1 MKKPEQHQALL
12 QTKFFLPSLAKNIVS
27 RPRLLQRLDDG
38 LNSRVILISAPAGFG
53 KTTLLS
59 DWIRA
64 KPLPAAWLSLD
75 PSENDLIGFLRYLT
89 AAVQT
94 LYPDTARATSQLL
107 KAPQSLASLSAESIL
122 VSFIN
127 DLSFIETPFLLVLD
141 DYHLIENRKIHQAVE
156 FLVEHSPPH
165 LTLVLAT
172 RSDPVLSLA
181 RWRVLQ
187 VLTEI
192 RAMDLCFTLQ
202 ETTQLLN
209 DRLALQLS
217 HSDLKLISHRTE
229 GWAAGLQLA
238 FLSLKGRNDIS
249 SFIRAFKADNR
260 YVVDYLMEEVWQC
273 QPPALQSFLLKTSIL
288 DRLEAGLCDAVTM
301 ENNSHQMLQLIEKSN
316 LFLFPLD
323 DQRQWFRYHG
333 LFADLLRQRL
343 DNSQDASELHHR
355 ASLWYHENGYM
366 HQAVDHA
373 LQAADHELAAQLIQ
387 EIAEH
392 DWDRGQQSQL
402 LKWIKQLDPSL
413 IDINPQMCIY
423 FARELWE
430 NNEVDASEFYLH
442 QAEQL
447 LSRSD
452 ITQKGDFLGRIAVMR
467 GIMASYRGNS
477 EKIIHHIHQAMQLL
491 PAENLIWQ
499 SVATTTLGFAYGWSG
514 IGNMPKAAE
523 AFEQASR
530 LCDKAQNTYFYLF
543 AEGCLCTVMAY
554 MGRLEKSMQR
564 LQAALQYAK
573 DHRMERTAPVASILG
588 TMGLIY
594 CQWNEIEKGMEFI
607 KKGLEISLVCMD
619 PLVTTSL
626 QMALV
631 KSHLYLRECDKA
643 QTLID
648 EMIACEEKFLVPPWI
663 NVNLDALQVM
673 IWLLQKK
680 MAPIEKWSLQQQ
692 LSIDDPLNQR
702 TELRY
707 MTFALVLLAENREDE
722 ALVLI
727 ERLVDQA
734 RSSERIF
741 MLIELLLV
749 KMDILLKTYKKDQAI
764 EILESALQYGQ
775 SGPFILPFLAY
786 ADRIAPLLTELRAH
800 HKGDGF
806 IDSLISFEPLSSLSN
821 QPHSTELLSQ
831 RESEVLAL
839 LSVGFSNK
847 EIGEKLFISLNTVKT
862 HIKNI
867 NSKLD
872 VSNRVQAIQ
881 RAKEM
886 HLID

>member
-1 MKKPEQHQALL
+1 MKTQQQHQALL

-38 LNSRVILISAPAGFG
+38 LNSQVILISAPAGFG

-75 PSENDLIGFLRYLT
+75 PSENELVGFLRYLT

-107 KAPQSLASLSAESIL
+107 EAPQTLASLAAESIL

-141 DYHLIENRKIHQAVE
+141 DYHLIENQRIHQAVE

-165 LTLVLAT
+165 LTLVLST
-172 RSDPVLSLA
+172 RSDPALSLA
-181 RWRVLQ
+181 RWRVQ
-187 VLTEI
+187 QILTEI
-192 RAMDLCFTLQ
+192 RAMDLCFNLQ
-202 ETTQLLN
+202 ETSEFLN

-217 HSDLKLISHRTE
+217 RSDLKLISHRTE

-238 FLSLKGRNDIS
+238 FLSLKGRSDIS
-249 SFIRAFKADNR
+249 SFIRAFRADNR

-288 DRLEAGLCDAVTM
+288 DQLEAGLCDAVTG
-301 ENNSHQMLQLIEKSN
+301 EKNSHQMLQLIEKSN

-333 LFADLLRQRL
+333 LFADLLRQRV
-343 DNSQDASELHHR
+343 DNTQDTSELHHR
-355 ASLWYHENGYM
+355 ASLWYHQNGYI

-373 LQAADHELAAQLIQ
+373 LQAADHELATQWIQ

-413 IDINPQMCIY
+413 IENNPQMCIY

-430 NNEVDASEFYLH
+430 NNEIDASESYLH

-447 LSRSD
+447 LDHSE
-452 ITQKGDFLGRIAVMR
+452 ITQKDDFLGRIAVMR

-499 SVATTTLGFAYGWSG
+499 SVAATTLGFAYGWSG

-523 AFEQASR
+523 AFEQASK
-530 LCDKAQNTYFYLF
+530 LCDKAKNTYFYLF

-554 MGRLEKSMQR
+554 MGKLDASMQR
-564 LQAALQYAK
+564 LQAGVQYAK
-573 DHRMERTAPVASILG
+573 EHHMERTAPVASIFG
-588 TMGLIY
+588 TMGAIY
-594 CQWNEIEKGMEFI
+594 CQWNEIEKGVDYI
-607 KKGLEISLVCMD
+607 NKGLEISLACMD

-631 KSHLYLRECDKA
+631 KSHLYLREYDKA
-643 QTLID
+643 QALRDVII
-648 EMIACEEKFLVPPWI
+648 ECEEKFLVPPWI
-663 NVNLDALQVM
+663 KANLDALQVM

-680 MAPIEKWSLQQQ
+680 MHLVEKWSLQRQ
-692 LSIDDPLNQR
+692 LSIDDSLNQR

-707 MTFALVLLAENREDE
+707 LTFSLVLLAKNREDE

-734 RSSERIF
+734 RSNERIF
-741 MLIELLLV
+741 ILIELLLIKV
-749 KMDILLKTYKKDQAI
+749 DILLKKHKKDQAI

-775 SGPFILPFLAY
+775 SGPFIFPFLAY
-786 ADRIAPLLTELRAH
+786 ADRIAPLLAELRALD
-800 HKGDGF
+800 KCNGFVDGLF
-806 IDSLISFEPLSSLSN
+806 ACEPLSSLSN
-821 QPHSTELLSQ
+821 EPHSTEPLSQ

-847 EIGEKLFISLNTVKT
+847 EIGDKLFISLNTVKT

-886 HLID
+886 HLLD